1 MRDGASEASANPAWR
16 RTRPKAILEPEKA
29 LDECSVE
36 VFVQRIYLQEI
47 VPYKQNQQ
55 DDSRLVKK
63 VNKIKLK
70 IRQQQRYIDGNA
82 TQNQSINHLY
92 TQREHPEF
100 EVVECDLDNIE
111 Q

>member
-1 MRDGASEASANPAWR
+1 MWSWYLIFESIINS
-16 RTRPKAILEPEKA
+16 KFSLEFKKA
-29 LDECSVE
+29 LNKSFIE
-36 VFVQRIYLQEI
+36 VFINRINSEEI

-55 DDSRLVKK
+55 YDSRLVKK

-70 IRQQQRYIDGNA
+70 IRQEQRYIDGNA
-82 TQNQSINHLY
+82 TQNQSIDHLY